1 MERDDTKLARRRVP
15 LAAIGAQRV
24 TVTSATLDP
33 MRVLTVLGVA
43 IDVLLPP
50 TCAGCGLPGDAVCAA
65 CTSGLEPIA
74 APGCGRC
81 GHPWPIPVA
90 HCPEC
95 PAAIDVAR
103 QAVGY
108 RDPAPAIV
116 AALKDGRRRSL
127 AGQTAAIMAARIPR
141 LPPRVALVPVPAAP
155 DREAER
161 GFNQAALIARELG
174 RLWELP
180 VVEVLA
186 RVREAPAQRGSSVTE
201 RRAHVRGAFAPVA
214 ARAMPPAVCIVD
226 DVHTTGATLA
236 ACARALRSG
245 GAARVGAIAFAR
257 VIAGSPRA
265 TI

>member
-1 MERDDTKLARRRVP
+1 
-15 LAAIGAQRV
+15 
-24 TVTSATLDP
+24 
-33 MRVLTVLGVA
+33 MRVLTALGA
-43 IDVLLPP
+43 ALDVLLPP

-65 CTSGLEPIA
+65 CAARLVPISP
-74 APGCGRC
+74 PGCGRC

-90 HCPEC
+90 RCPEC
-95 PAAIDVAR
+95 PAPIDVAR

-108 RDPAPAIV
+108 GDPAPAIV

-127 AGQTAAIMAARIPR
+127 AVEIAATMAARIPR
-141 LPPRVALVPVPAAP
+141 PPPRVALVPVPLAP
-155 DREAER
+155 AREAER

-201 RRAHVRGAFAPVA
+201 RRAQVRGAFAPVA
-214 ARAMPPAVCIVD
+214 PSVMPPAVCIVD

-245 GAARVGAIAFAR
+245 GAARVGAVAFAR
-257 VIAGSPRA
+257 VIVGSPRA